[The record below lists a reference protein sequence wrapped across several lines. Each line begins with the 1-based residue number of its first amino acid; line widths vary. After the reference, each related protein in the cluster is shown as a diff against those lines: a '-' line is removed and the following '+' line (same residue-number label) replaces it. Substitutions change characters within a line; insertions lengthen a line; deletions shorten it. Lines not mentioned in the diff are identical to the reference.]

1 VHSISQ
7 RSLSHCSYPATTR
20 GRLTLVERLLLG
32 VAILEIPLGIDKYF
46 LYQEDH
52 GNLGAVAGFSVS
64 LFSVCLAMLYGL
76 WLWGAMRRELWP
88 QTTIWGVPQ
97 VVYLGAVTLSILS
110 AQVTHLAYCDLFL
123 LSQAYLLFFYLANRL
138 RVVGDVVFV
147 VQCLAVGIALQG
159 SIMIVQKALGPA
171 LYGVTHQFSVLKF
184 IVWADGRT
192 AGTLHSAVLAGSW
205 LAILWLVVLPL
216 FIAQDRRVWRWLFG
230 CALGCG
236 LLGMLFTQTRGAVI
250 TVGLGS
256 VVLGVA
262 MWLRGWLPSWTIRMA
277 AVGALLAMVPAVS
290 MLQNRVLQGDEGSAE
305 SRVHLT
311 AIAME
316 TIPRSPIFGHGAGNC
331 HVACLPAANSGRF
344 RSEWYF
350 TIHCKYLIVW
360 IETGLIGLVA
370 FCGVL
375 CNGIRYGVVAWWRR
389 HPLLSPLGLG
399 CAAAITGHAVHMFVD
414 IFNSRPQVQT
424 LWLVIGVAAAAA
436 RLSNRAPVSN
446 GGGE

>member
-1 VHSISQ
+1 MQPIPL
-7 RSLSHCSYPATTR
+7 RSPLITGRQSAVR

-32 VAILEIPLGIDKYF
+32 VAILEIPMGVDKYF

-64 LFSVCLAMLYGL
+64 LFSLCLASLYGL
-76 WLWGAMRRELWP
+76 WGWGVLRRDIWP
-88 QTTIWGVPQ
+88 QATIWGVPQ
-97 VVYLGAVTLSILS
+97 IVYLGAVALSILS
-110 AQVTHLAYCDLFL
+110 AQVAHLAYCDLFL
-123 LSQAYLLFFYLANRL
+123 LTQAYALFFFLANRL
-138 RVVGDVVFV
+138 RFVDDLVFV
-147 VQCLAVGIALQG
+147 VRCLAAGIALQG
-159 SIMIVQKALGPA
+159 GIMIVQKALGPA
-171 LYGVTHQFSVLKF
+171 LYGVTYQISMLKF
-184 IVWADGRT
+184 IVWEDGRT

-205 LAILWLVVLPL
+205 LAILWLVVLPV
-216 FIAQDRRVWRWLFG
+216 FIAQDRRVWRWLLGF
-230 CALGCG
+230 ALGCSA
-236 LLGMLFTQTRGAVI
+236 LGMLFTQTRGAVI

-256 VVLGVA
+256 LVLGA
-262 MWLRGWLPSWTIRMA
+262 ALGLRGWLPGWTLRIA
-277 AVGALLAMVPAVS
+277 VVGALLALVPAIS
-290 MLQNRVLQGDEGSAE
+290 MLQNRVLKGDEGSAE

-311 AIAME
+311 AIALE
-316 TIPRSPIFGHGAGNC
+316 TIPRSPVFGHGAGNC
-331 HVACLPAANSGRF
+331 HLACLPAANSGSF

-350 TIHCKYLIVW
+350 TIHCKYLLVW

-375 CNGIRYGVVAWWRR
+375 GNGIRYGIVAWWRR

-436 RLSNRAPVSN
+436 RFSAQVPRAT
-446 GGGE
+446 GGGT